1 MIIAV
6 SGASGSLGKD
16 LTKFI
21 EAQGHD
27 VIRISSSLVPDNHS
41 SFSFND
47 LVKQKISR
55 KIDIFFHLASLN
67 ENITEENIF
76 KEIKLT
82 NAVLDCLPT
91 MSCTNLI
98 FYSTTKVYGDN
109 SYKNSILDELS
120 PTIPNCSY
128 GRAKK
133 LCEDLI
139 IERSKGT
146 KLNFLILRLPPVLN
160 ESKKSNVGQLITL
173 SKKIPLLSFVRG
185 NKNQRSFLSST
196 NIEEIT
202 LKILQRP
209 QLITSNSVF
218 NLADSGYISLN
229 ELLRAGSS
237 KKIFLIPNFIFIF
250 LNKIPIFKNILLKL
264 YGNFRVDN
272 SKITSELNVKLET
285 TSECISNKFK

>member
-27 VIRISSSLVPDNHS
+27 VIRISSSLVPDNYS

-76 KEIKLT
+76 KEIELT

-91 MSCTNLI
+91 MNCTNLI

-109 SYKNSILDELS
+109 SYKYSILDELS
-120 PTIPNCSY
+120 PAIPNCSY

-133 LCEDLI
+133 LCEDLVMD
-139 IERSKGT
+139 RSRES

-160 ESKKSNVGQLITL
+160 YSTKSNIGKLISL
-173 SKKIPLLSFVRG
+173 SKKIPLVSFVQG
-185 NKNQRSFLSST
+185 NKNKRSFISSE
-196 NIEEIT
+196 NIEEMT
-202 LKILQRP
+202 LKILQKP
-209 QLITSNSVF
+209 QLISHNSIY
-218 NLADSGYISLN
+218 NLADHGHISLN
-229 ELLRAGSS
+229 ELLRAGGS
-237 KKIFLIPNFIFIF
+237 KKIFLIPNIIFF
-250 LNKIPIFKNILLKL
+250 FFKTIPIFRNILLKL
-264 YGNFRVDN
+264 YGNFQVDN
-272 SKITSELNVKLET
+272 SKITAELSVKLNT

>member
-16 LTKFI
+16 LIQFI

-27 VIRISSSLVPDNHS
+27 IVRISSSLTADNHS
-41 SFSFND
+41 SFTFND
-47 LVKQKISR
+47 LIKGKISR
-55 KIDIFFHLASLN
+55 KIDLFFHLASLN
-67 ENITEENIF
+67 ENIVEENIF
-76 KEIKLT
+76 KEIELT
-82 NAVLDCLPT
+82 NAVLDCLPI
-91 MSCTNLI
+91 MNCTNLI
-98 FYSTTKVYGDN
+98 FYSSTKVYGDN
-109 SYKNSILDELS
+109 SYKYSILDEHSSTL
-120 PTIPNCSY
+120 PECPY

-133 LCEDLI
+133 NCEDLI
-139 IERSKGT
+139 IERSKGS

-173 SKKIPLLSFVRG
+173 SKKIPLISFVRG

-196 NIEEIT
+196 NIEKMT

-209 QLITSNSVF
+209 QLIKSNSIF

-229 ELLRAGSS
+229 ELLRVGGS
-237 KKIFLIPNFIFIF
+237 KKIFLIPNFIFIL

-264 YGNFRVDN
+264 YGNFQVDN